1 MIDDRVARHNTLVLA
16 VAQALGGASPPIIV
30 SLGGI
35 VGAALATDKSLATV
49 PVSLLQLG
57 IALGTLPAAAI
68 MRRFGRRTGY
78 ILGAL
83 TGVAAGTIAAAGI
96 VLGSFLV
103 FCLGTLMAGL
113 YTSYVQSYRFAATDS
128 ASPAF
133 RARAIS
139 WVMTGGLAAG
149 VIGPQAV
156 IWTREVVPA
165 ALFAGSFLAQAALA
179 LLTIP
184 VVACLRPAPVAAE
197 ASRSGG
203 RPLAEIVRQPRFVV
217 AVAAGVVSFALMSF
231 LMTAAPLA
239 MVDCGHSVGT
249 AALGIQWHVLAMF
262 GPSFLT
268 PRLMERYGKA
278 PVTAAG
284 LVLIAAAAATGLSG
298 LSVANFW
305 LALVLLGLGWNFAFI
320 GATTLV
326 TECYRPEERAKV
338 QAVNDFLVFGAVAVA
353 SFSSGRLLSAG
364 GWERVN
370 WLVFPPIL
378 AVLVLILWQSRR
390 PVAAPA

>member
-1 MIDDRVARHNTLVLA
+1 MIDDRIARHNTLVLA
-16 VAQALGGASPPIIV
+16 VAQSLGGASPPIVV

-35 VGAALATDKSLATV
+35 VGAALAPDKSLATV

-57 IALGTLPAAAI
+57 IALGTFPAAFI
-68 MRRFGRRTGY
+68 MRRFGRRSGY
-78 ILGAL
+78 ILGGL
-83 TGVAAGTIAAAGI
+83 IGIAAGTTAATGIA
-96 VLGSFLV
+96 LGSFLA
-103 FCLGTLMAGL
+103 FCLGTVMAGF
-113 YTSYVQSYRFAATDS
+113 YASYVQSYRFAATDS

-133 RARAIS
+133 RPRAIS
-139 WVMTGGLAAG
+139 WVMAGGLAAG

-156 IWTREVVPA
+156 IWTRELVPA
-165 ALFAGSFLAQAALA
+165 ALFAGSFLAQAVLA

-184 VVACLRPAPVAAE
+184 VVSFLKPAPVAAD
-197 ASRSGG
+197 APRSAG
-203 RPLAEIVRQPRFVV
+203 RPLSEIVRQPRFVV

-231 LMTAAPLA
+231 LMTAAPMA
-239 MVDCGHSVGT
+239 MVECGHSIGT

-268 PRLMERYGKA
+268 PRLMDRYGRI

-298 LSVANFW
+298 LSVLNFW
-305 LALVLLGLGWNFAFI
+305 LALILLGLGWNFAFI

-353 SFSSGRLLSAG
+353 SFSSGQLLSSG
-364 GWERVN
+364 GWDKVN
-370 WLVFPPIL
+370 ALVFPPV
-378 AVLVLILWQSRR
+378 VLVLGLILWQSRR
-390 PVAAPA
+390 PAPAPA